1 LLSMWFGDVSQCNDH
16 PPTSSS
22 SQLRLFSIGF
32 LRHRISCNSLLFAFG
47 STILRSY
54 NSAQLSGQPFLLFPT
69 NALTYI
75 AMSILSLGT
84 ALEVI

>member
-47 STILRSY
+47 TTILRSY
-54 NSAQLSGQPFLLFPT
+54 NSAHHYLSGQPFSFSHES
-69 NALTYI
+69 AHI
-75 AMSILSLGT
+75 AMSILLLGT
-84 ALEVI
+84 ALKVI